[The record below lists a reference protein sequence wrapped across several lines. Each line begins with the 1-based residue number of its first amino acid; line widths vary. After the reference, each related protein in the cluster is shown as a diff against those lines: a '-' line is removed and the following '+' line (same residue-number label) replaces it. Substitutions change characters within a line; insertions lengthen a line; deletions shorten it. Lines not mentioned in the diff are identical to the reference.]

1 MTESALNNEHVK
13 RGGIHISTPPP
24 PQESNKDFK
33 KIYLPPSK
41 FSNRM
46 IESALNNEHVK
57 IKRWYQYFHSH
68 SKNQTRTF
76 QKIIIL

>member
-1 MTESALNNEHVK
+1 MTESALNNEHAK
-13 RGGIHISTPPP
+13 RGDINISTPPNN
-24 PQESNKDFK
+24 QTRTFQ

-41 FSNRM
+41 FTNRM
-46 IESALNNEHVK
+46 TESVLNNEHVK
-57 IKRWYQYFHSH
+57 RGWYQYFHSP